1 MESTIELHTKGFKD
15 FSKQL
20 ANITVQL
27 RTVNAELKKT
37 NQLVKELIDLKDKLE
52 SQLFLR
58 LIFRKQLFAFLSMI
72 GNQFYQQPTHPIHHQ
87 EFLQMVCRQIYLH

>member
-1 MESTIELHTKGFKD
+1 MRLVMMLQKYRFFLLQPFDKANDKERGGVEMESTIELHTKGFKD

-27 RTVNAELKKT
+27 RTVNAELEKA

-52 SQLFLR
+52 S
-58 LIFRKQLFAFLSMI
+58 
-72 GNQFYQQPTHPIHHQ
+72 
-87 EFLQMVCRQIYLH
+87 

>member
-20 ANITVQL
+20 ANITVKL
-27 RTVNAELKKT
+27 RTVNAELEKA

-52 SQLFLR
+52 SQLFC
-58 LIFRKQLFAFLSMI
+58 
-72 GNQFYQQPTHPIHHQ
+72 N
-87 EFLQMVCRQIYLH
+87 

>member
-1 MESTIELHTKGFKD
+1 MESTIELHTKGFQD

-52 SQLFLR
+52 S
-58 LIFRKQLFAFLSMI
+58 
-72 GNQFYQQPTHPIHHQ
+72 
-87 EFLQMVCRQIYLH
+87 

>member
-37 NQLVKELIDLKDKLE
+37 NQLVKEKLE
-52 SQLFLR
+52 S
-58 LIFRKQLFAFLSMI
+58 
-72 GNQFYQQPTHPIHHQ
+72 
-87 EFLQMVCRQIYLH
+87 